1 MASTKIQYTIPK
13 NLAAIVLDDMGLKD
27 RVLGGWQQNPDNSN
41 LIDFTIKNP
50 DSDDSAIRQKVLDLA
65 LTHDTKTPREVT
77 VSKKNQ
83 DGNYEVCAQLRV
95 QFDELTNQKQY
106 EAINFGP
113 EGKQTKYEVD
123 PDDLVFTSEL
133 SNAYMRPEDIRSANM
148 KFLNTLNDRD
158 EDNNLVI
165 SRPGI
170 ERMLNERMPQNEEFK
185 DKAFELIYEF
195 ESTPEK
201 DRDSNWYQNIA
212 SLAETA
218 YEAIKENN
226 QTLEP

>member
-1 MASTKIQYTIPK
+1 
-13 NLAAIVLDDMGLKD
+13 
-27 RVLGGWQQNPDNSN
+27 
-41 LIDFTIKNP
+41 
-50 DSDDSAIRQKVLDLA
+50 
-65 LTHDTKTPREVT
+65 
-77 VSKKNQ
+77 
-83 DGNYEVCAQLRV
+83 
-95 QFDELTNQKQY
+95 
-106 EAINFGP
+106 
-113 EGKQTKYEVD
+113 
-123 PDDLVFTSEL
+123 
-133 SNAYMRPEDIRSANM
+133 MRPEDIRSANM